1 MIKKNRA
8 TNHEMEEQS
17 MKIFYFTSTG
27 NCLEVSKK
35 IGGELYSI
43 PHVLKSNVR
52 EFEDDQ
58 IGIVFPTYLGS
69 TPPIVIEFMQKVK
82 LKTNYFFGIA
92 TYGKLPF
99 GILDHFDKNAKE
111 NGLEPK
117 YLNKIIMVDNALRL
131 FDMDKEVRT
140 LGKKKVDASI
150 KKVAND
156 INTKKEAR
164 NTSNFIMKRL
174 STSFYN
180 VSVKQEPTNYKQF
193 TVESHCTGC
202 KTCEKA
208 CPLDN
213 IKVSKTPQFDTHCVS
228 CYACTHNCPEN
239 AIRVTGEKSKA
250 RYRNKNINLGEIIAA
265 NQAP

>member
-1 MIKKNRA
+1 
-8 TNHEMEEQS
+8 

-43 PHVLKSNVR
+43 PQVLKSNVR

-69 TPPIVIEFMQKVK
+69 TPPIVIEFMKKVK

-99 GILDHFDKNAKE
+99 GVLDHFEKNARA
-111 NGLEPK
+111 NGLDPK
-117 YLNKIIMVDNALRL
+117 YLNKIIMVDNSVKL
-131 FDMDKEVRT
+131 FDMDKEVST
-140 LGKKKVDASI
+140 LRKKNVNASI
-150 KKVAND
+150 KNVVNA
-156 INTKKEAR
+156 INTKKEVR
-164 NTSNFIMKRL
+164 HTSNFIMKRL
-174 STSFYN
+174 SNTFYN
-180 VSVKQEPTNYKQF
+180 VSVKQEKTNYKQF

-202 KTCEKA
+202 KTCEKV
-208 CPLDN
+208 CPVNN
-213 IKVSKTPQFDTHCVS
+213 IKVNKIAQYGDHCVS

-239 AIRVTGEKSKA
+239 AIRVSGEKSKA
-250 RYRNKNINLGEIIAA
+250 RYRNKNVTLNEIIAA
-265 NQAP
+265 NQQH